1 MANNIKMDLS
11 ANELPAA
18 DVLTNEQ
25 ITVLLPH
32 LDGIISWAKQVQDYA
47 LKKAL
52 EGENFE
58 GFKVVEGRS
67 NRKFKDDEKV
77 AELLLGEGFDENV
90 IYEKK
95 LATLSKIETLVGK
108 KKFPLLLGD
117 LVEKAPGKP
126 ALVPESDKRPKY
138 TPEITAAADFS
149 DDFKNAED
157 Y

>member
-1 MANNIKMDLS
+1 MAKSNIQIS
-11 ANELPAA
+11 TGTLPAV

-25 ITVLLPH
+25 ITGILPH

-52 EGENFE
+52 EGEEFE

-67 NRKFKDDEKV
+67 NRKFTDDEKV
-77 AELLLGEGFDENV
+77 ADILLGEGFDENI

-95 LATLSKIETLVGK
+95 LATLTKIETLVGK
-108 KKFPLLLGD
+108 KKFPDLLGE

-138 TPEITAAADFS
+138 TPEITAVADFR
-149 DDFKNAED
+149 DDIKNSED